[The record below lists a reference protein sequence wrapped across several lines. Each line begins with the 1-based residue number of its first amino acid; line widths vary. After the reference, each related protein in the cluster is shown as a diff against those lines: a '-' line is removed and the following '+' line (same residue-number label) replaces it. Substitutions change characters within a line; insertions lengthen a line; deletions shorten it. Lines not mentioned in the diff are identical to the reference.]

1 MYRVWLERMER
12 DGSLLTSGVEYG
24 LSKLR
29 YTSLKAEQMRA
40 VESVLKG
47 QDTFVSV
54 PTGFGKSLIFSSPA
68 FLRRIPNKVYH
79 AK

>member
-1 MYRVWLERMER
+1 MYRAWLEHMER
-12 DGSLLTSGVEYG
+12 DRSLLTSAVEYG

-29 YTSLKAEQMRA
+29 YTSLKAEQMHA

-47 QDTFVSV
+47 LDTFVSIL
-54 PTGFGKSLIFSSPA
+54 TGFGKSHISSPA
-68 FLRRIPNKVYH
+68 FLRRIPNKVYY